1 MKASLGWGIRHH
13 TEAVMAEHCTAL
25 SELTASALKGWDTHR
40 LCGTVSQEACAKIS
54 SKRCSDRSSI
64 SWQANFRNCSYLLWK
79 HFGLK
84 SYKILNFLH
93 TQLLYRLK
101 KKKTKTTNKQQKNTH
116 TKNRLVLSV
125 STAIVTNDRKQQEL
139 QQSSNSTGILEA
151 LGFSVSP
158 SRDVNLLIP
167 QLSQHTQV

>member
-40 LCGTVSQEACAKIS
+40 RCGTVSQEACAKIS

-101 KKKTKTTNKQQKNTH
+101 KKKNQNNKQTTKKHTHKKQACPFSFNSYSYKWQKAARAAAEFKLHRNFGSTG
-116 TKNRLVLSV
+116 VLS
-125 STAIVTNDRKQQEL
+125 
-139 QQSSNSTGILEA
+139 
-151 LGFSVSP
+151 
-158 SRDVNLLIP
+158 IP
-167 QLSQHTQV
+167 Q